1 MGGLNL
7 SSFRSKL
14 LLSLLPLVVLSVGLL
29 SWLAIERSSSQL
41 KSSAYSGLRDRTA
54 IQAARVND
62 LVNGEIEF
70 AHVAAASMAVD
81 VNASRPAVMALLY
94 SELASQPQTQLL
106 AVLAGPGVDSATAPT
121 SPLPAVLRAVPG
133 APLVTFTSLTFD
145 QKVPPVSRAAV
156 GAPIIFQGLPR
167 NTFAAPIIVGGN
179 TVGYAY
185 VGVGLSSWLAPIHS
199 LRLYGDGYAF
209 AVSSQGSLLTSPK
222 AKLDGVATLNS
233 LAATTHNGALRKV
246 AAAIAAGRGGQI
258 ETTDP
263 FFGRDVVLTW
273 SPVNS
278 AGWSVLTAVPVS
290 QVMAPVNSLRNTLI
304 VIALIVLLVVAAVI
318 VLVADRLTRPI
329 ARMTG
334 IAERLSEGDVDVDV
348 DVATHVDSRRD
359 ELGRLA
365 AAFSRTVDYLREK
378 AELTERIADG
388 DLTVDVRPRSERDL
402 LGRAC
407 ARLAGDLRG
416 LVGDV
421 TTAAGDLSQASGQV
435 ATSSG
440 EAGRVTNEITHAIN
454 EVASGAER
462 QVEIVE
468 AARRAAEE
476 VADAIAQSARS
487 AQETAQVAGE
497 ARAAAREGVQ
507 AADEASEMM
516 RGMQSSSEAVSHTI
530 RELAAK
536 SDQIGV
542 IVETITGIAGQ
553 TNLLALNAAIEAA
566 RAGEQGRGFAV
577 VADEVRKL
585 AEESQRAA
593 EQISE
598 LINSIQSE
606 TVKAVEVVEDG
617 ARRTAQG
624 SSTVEHTR
632 EAFLRIGTSVDD
644 MTARIEQ
651 ISETAQQIA
660 QRAQMMQEGISEVVH
675 VAEQS
680 SAATEQVSAS
690 TLQTSATTD
699 QMVASAKALSG
710 TAGELERLVGR
721 FKLRA

>member
-1 MGGLNL
+1 MHGLNAG
-7 SSFRSKL
+7 SFRSKL
-14 LLSLLPLVVLSVGLL
+14 PLSLLPVVVISVGLL

-41 KSSAYSGLRDRTA
+41 KSSAYAELRDRTD

-62 LVNGEIEF
+62 LVNGEIEL
-70 AHVAAASMAVD
+70 AHVAAASLAAD
-81 VNASRPAVMALLY
+81 VNASRPAVMSLLRD
-94 SELASQPQTQLL
+94 ELASQPQTQLL
-106 AVLAGPGVDSATAPT
+106 AVVAGPGVDSATAQT

-133 APLVTFTSLTFD
+133 APLITFTSLTFD
-145 QKVPPVSRAAV
+145 QKVPPISRAAV

-167 NTFAAPIIVGGN
+167 NTFAAPIIVGGK
-179 TVGYAY
+179 TVGYGY

-222 AKLDGVATLNS
+222 TKLDGVTTLSS
-233 LAATTHNGALRKV
+233 LAASTHNNTLRSIASAV
-246 AAAIAAGRGGQI
+246 AAGRGGQI

-273 SPVNS
+273 SPVSS
-278 AGWSVLTAVPVS
+278 AGWSVVTAVPVAA
-290 QVMAPVNSLRNTLI
+290 VMAPVDSLRETLI
-304 VIALIVLLVVAAVI
+304 IVALVIMLAVAGVI

-329 ARMTG
+329 ARVTG
-334 IAERLSEGDVDVDV
+334 IADRLSEGDVDVAID
-348 DVATHVDSRRD
+348 VDSRD
-359 ELGRLA
+359 EVGRLA
-365 AAFSRTVDYLREK
+365 AAFSRTVGYLREK
-378 AELTERIADG
+378 ADVVERIAEG
-388 DLTVDVRPRSERDL
+388 DLTVEVRPRSERDL

-407 ARLAGDLRG
+407 ARLAGDLRA
-416 LVGDV
+416 LVGQV
-421 TTAAGDLSQASGQV
+421 TSAAGEVSRASGQV

-440 EAGRVTNEITHAIN
+440 EAGRVTSEITHAIN

-468 AARRAAEE
+468 AARQAAAE
-476 VADAIAQSARS
+476 VSRAIAQSASS
-487 AQETAQVAGE
+487 AQDTAQVAGE

-507 AADEASEMM
+507 AADRASEMM
-516 RGMQSSSEAVSHTI
+516 HGVQSSSQAVSDTI

-577 VADEVRKL
+577 VAEEVRKL

-593 EQISE
+593 EQIAG
-598 LINSIQSE
+598 LINAIQSE
-606 TVKAVEVVEDG
+606 TGKAVEVVEHG
-617 ARRTAQG
+617 AQRTAEG
-624 SSTVEHTR
+624 AATVEHTR
-632 EAFLRIGTSVDD
+632 EAFLRIGSSVDD

-651 ISETAQQIA
+651 IATNAEEIA
-660 QRAQMMQEGISEVVH
+660 QRADVMQQGISEVVQ

-690 TLQTSATTD
+690 TLQTSATSE
-699 QMVASAKALSG
+699 QMVASAKELSS

-721 FKLRA
+721 FKLHA